1 MKAKIKKN
9 YKRSSVGILIIGII
23 VLILIT
29 GTIIYKISYN
39 ILSFINNFSSKEVLV
54 EEIVSPDDK
63 HTLKVYYINNGA
75 ITGDSLKVK
84 LVNNKTNK
92 ARDIYVDYPVYYT
105 NLEEQIKIK
114 WIDNEIIEI
123 NEIKLNINEDNYDWR
138 KNR

>member
-54 EEIVSPDDK
+54 EEIVSPDDE